1 MARPDAARL
10 TADQAA
16 AAAVNDLEAT
26 AGGYRLRHPR
36 HVATFTAEG
45 LQFAPRRSGLEWAW
59 RLMFVGAGDTPL
71 AGVAI
76 GPVPPTRQAQGV
88 TYPRGGLVE
97 QYLARKGN
105 LEQQFLIPQPLPL
118 AGANLVIASAVAC
131 AGAFEET
138 ADGWLWRTSEGGVR
152 LGRVRVYDAWG
163 TLLRAT
169 MAVTAHATRIV
180 VNGAALSRAAYPVT
194 VDPEIGANDFRLS
207 DRGPDGNANYDAFA
221 PAVAYNSTNNQ
232 YLVVWYG
239 DDNTTL
245 LVDGENE
252 VFGQR
257 FAPGYRLYLPL
268 VVRVHQL

>member
-97 QYLARKGN
+97 QYLARQGS
-105 LEQQFLIPQPLPL
+105 LEQQFVLPRPLL
-118 AGANLVIASAVAC
+118 LGGADLVIAGAVHC
-131 AGAFEET
+131 AGTFEAT
-138 ADGWLWRTSEGGVR
+138 ADRWQWRTPEGAVY
-152 LGRVRVYDAWG
+152 LGHARVYDATG
-163 TLLRAT
+163 QDLPAT
-169 MAVTAHATRIV
+169 MTATATATRIV
-180 VNGAALSRAAYPVT
+180 VDGVALAGAAYPVT